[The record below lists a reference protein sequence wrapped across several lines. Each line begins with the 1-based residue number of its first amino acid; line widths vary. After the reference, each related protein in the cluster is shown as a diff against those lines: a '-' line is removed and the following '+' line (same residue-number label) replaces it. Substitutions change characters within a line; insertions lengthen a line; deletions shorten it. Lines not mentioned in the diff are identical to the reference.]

1 MDGKGAQEHE
11 LGIQRSLDILSLKVG
26 MGTGRYQFNASG
38 VKTATEVISDKS
50 DLYQNRQKNV
60 IVVEAALIAMAKAVA
75 FLDDGT
81 KNLEVSVNFDDSV
94 IEDTNAT
101 IDRNI
106 KLVQGGLRS
115 KLTAI
120 MEIEKCDETTARK
133 ELERIAEDRQITGR
147 DIDWTRSDDDQD
159 DGEDDGEV
167 TEEETG
173 GSSGKPADGGGD

>member
-1 MDGKGAQEHE
+1 M
-11 LGIQRSLDILSLKVG
+11 
-26 MGTGRYQFNASG
+26 
-38 VKTATEVISDKS
+38 
-50 DLYQNRQKNV
+50 

-75 FLDDGT
+75 FLDNGT
-81 KNLEVSVNFDDSV
+81 KDLEVSVNFDDSV

-120 MEIEKCDETTARK
+120 MEIEKCDEATARK

-147 DIDWTRSDDDQD
+147 DIDWTRSDDEQERD
-159 DGEDDGEV
+159 DNGKIGFRTD
-167 TEEETG
+167 EEEADEP
-173 GSSGKPADGGGD
+173 SGKPADGGGD